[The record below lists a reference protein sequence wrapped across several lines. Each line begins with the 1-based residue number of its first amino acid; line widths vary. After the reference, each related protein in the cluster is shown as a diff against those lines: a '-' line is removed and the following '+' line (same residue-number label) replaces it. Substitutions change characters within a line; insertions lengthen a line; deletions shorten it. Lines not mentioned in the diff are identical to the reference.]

1 MWLPFSAV
9 QVNIWLILL
18 RRDYSLLSWSNLKPV
33 DAEFILTSWAQE
45 KGIEAI
51 EVVFGSDSH
60 VHQLL
65 FVTYIYNIYIYI
77 IIYI

>member
-33 DAEFILTSWAQE
+33 DAEFIFTSWAQE

-65 FVTYIYNIYIYI
+65 FVTYI
-77 IIYI
+77 